1 MRTLIRHGVYETN
14 SSSSHSVSIGLQEN
28 KEFLLDTLYPDQ
40 DGIITIEGGEYGWD
54 WFKHND
60 AATKASYAAQQFRYD
75 DEKLQILKEVIM
87 EQTGAE
93 DVVFE
98 DLENGYID
106 HDSSGIIDSSSTTL
120 HDFIFN
126 KNSWLFGGN
135 DNSTPDPTFYHVPEF
150 KDGKMVVP
158 KYKYELV
165 IEGLDTTTKFI
176 KKPTKDEIADG
187 IHALLDNLIYL
198 GDSFMKDNLM
208 WAITRSPGRV
218 YEKSWK
224 IDQDYSKNLIL
235 LTKKDDNTVWEI
247 EHRLKESG
255 KLDNVDYKERRK
267 LILKELNKIPDA
279 VKEVKFEIK
288 EI

>member
-1 MRTLIRHGVYETN
+1 MKKLIRHGVYETN
-14 SSSSHSVSIGLQEN
+14 SSSSHSVSIGLQES

-40 DGIITIEGGEYGWD
+40 DGIITIEGGEYGWE

-60 AATKASYAAQQFRYD
+60 AATKASYAAQQFSHD

-98 DLENGYID
+98 DLKNGYID
-106 HDSSGIIDSSSTTL
+106 HDSSGIIDSNKTIL
-120 HDFIFN
+120 RDFIFN

-187 IHALLDNLIYL
+187 IHALLDGMVYL
-198 GDSFMKDNLM
+198 GSEFMEDNFM
-208 WAITRSPGRV
+208 WAITRRNGLV
-218 YEKSWK
+218 YEKGWK
-224 IDQDYSKNLIL
+224 IDQDYSKNVIL
-235 LTKKDDNTVWEI
+235 LLKKDDNTVWEI

-255 KLDNVDYKERRK
+255 KLDNVDYKKRRK
-267 LILKELNKIPDA
+267 LVLKELNKIPDA
-279 VKEVKFEIK
+279 IKEVKFEIK

>member
-1 MRTLIRHGVYETN
+1 
-14 SSSSHSVSIGLQEN
+14 
-28 KEFLLDTLYPDQ
+28 
-40 DGIITIEGGEYGWD
+40 
-54 WFKHND
+54 
-60 AATKASYAAQQFRYD
+60 
-75 DEKLQILKEVIM
+75 M

-98 DLENGYID
+98 DLKNGYVD
-106 HDSSGIIDSSSTTL
+106 HDSYGIIESDRTIL
-120 HDFIFN
+120 RDFIFN

-165 IEGLDTTTKFI
+165 IEGLDTTTKFL

-187 IHALLDNLIYL
+187 IHSLLDGMVYL
-198 GDSFMKDNLM
+198 GSEFIEDNFM
-208 WAITRSPGRV
+208 WAITRRNGLV
-218 YEKSWK
+218 YEKGWK
-224 IDQDYSKNLIL
+224 IDQDYSKNVIL
-235 LTKKDDNTVWEI
+235 LLKKDDNTVWEI

-255 KLDNVDYKERRK
+255 KLDNVDYKKRRK
-267 LILKELNKIPDA
+267 LVLKELNKIPDA